1 VLVRIPA
8 LSVDAEIQG
17 TYFDETETMEIV
29 PSASIISWLKEG
41 PIPGND
47 GNAIL
52 GGHNRWNG
60 ITGQLFYLDELEIG
74 DEMEIGYADGSSL
87 TFRLESVFVYP
98 LATADADSIMDL
110 EGDARVTVI
119 TCKDPFNTYTGTSD
133 NRIIA
138 VFKEASVFVIPDP
151 PIEPW
156 PLINP
161 DTAPATLAV
170 PGAGSAPAP
179 AALPQAGP

>member
-1 VLVRIPA
+1 MRIPT
-8 LSVDAEIQG
+8 LSVEAEIQG
-17 TYFDETETMEIV
+17 TYYDETDTMEIV

-52 GGHNRWNG
+52 GGHNRWKG
-60 ITGQLFYLDELEIG
+60 IIGQLFYLDTLEIG
-74 DEMEIGYADGSSL
+74 DEMEIDYADGSSL

-98 LATADADSIMDL
+98 LATADADRIMDL

-119 TCKDPFNTYTGTSD
+119 TCKDPFNPATGTSD

-138 VFKEASVFVIPDP
+138 VFKEESVFVIPDP

-156 PLINP
+156 PPVDPKEANSGAASLP
-161 DTAPATLAV
+161 DDFNM
-170 PGAGSAPAP
+170 SR
-179 AALPQAGP
+179 